1 MAFKLGDL
9 ASKGSRFTPDLSR
22 MYLNAALGERRASK
36 SAHLICLE
44 YGRKKSR
51 RQKPPYEVMELQR

>member
-22 MYLNAALGERRASK
+22 MYLNAALGERRAEDK
-36 SAHLICLE
+36 SHHT
-44 YGRKKSR
+44 KSWNC
-51 RQKPPYEVMELQR
+51 KDDIILPDYV